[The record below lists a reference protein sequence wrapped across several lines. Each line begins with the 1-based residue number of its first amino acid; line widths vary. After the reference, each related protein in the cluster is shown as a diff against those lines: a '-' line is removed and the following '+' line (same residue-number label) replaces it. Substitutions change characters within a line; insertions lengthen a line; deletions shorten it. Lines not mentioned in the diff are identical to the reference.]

1 MVFGDKKEG
10 DDGGFIPDMVRRAVD
25 RSLQALNQ
33 TDDERKKMISALLP
47 KDLVHTIVQSA
58 LQAVDVTKREAVE
71 IVGREM
77 QQFLASLNL
86 SDEIRKVLTSVSFQ
100 INTEVR
106 FVPNEDGTLRSE
118 VKARAMPKRTERDG
132 RDRSVAKAKASRAK
146 AKTAKTAKA
155 AKVAKASAAAKTEGP
170 PRPIAAQSRRAVV
183 DATLTS
189 ARDAM
194 HDAVAGTR
202 SRVRQVVDRIAERTA
217 DLTDELAD
225 GEED

>member
-1 MVFGDKKEG
+1 MVFGEKKDNDE
-10 DDGGFIPDMVRRAVD
+10 GGFIPDMVRRAVD
-25 RSLQALNQ
+25 RSLHALNQ
-33 TDDERKKMISALLP
+33 TDEERRKMISSLLP
-47 KDLVHTIVQSA
+47 KDLVQTVIQSA

-86 SDEIRKVLTSVSFQ
+86 AEEIRKVLTSVSFQ

-118 VKARAMPKRTERDG
+118 IKARAVPKRVERVG
-132 RDRSVAKAKASRAK
+132 RERPAAKPKV
-146 AKTAKTAKA
+146 KA
-155 AKVAKASAAAKTEGP
+155 AKAPRVAKTPKSVQAGGP
-170 PRPIAAQSRRAVV
+170 QRQTTVQSSRAVV

-189 ARDAM
+189 ARDVM

-217 DLTDELAD
+217 DLADDLVGDEQD
-225 GEED
+225 

>member
-1 MVFGDKKEG
+1 MVFGEKKDG

-25 RSLQALNQ
+25 RSLHALNQ
-33 TDDERKKMISALLP
+33 TDEERKKLIAALLP
-47 KDLVHTIVQSA
+47 KDLVQTVVQTA

-86 SDEIRKVLTSVSFQ
+86 AEEIRKVLTSVSFQ

-118 VKARAMPKRTERDG
+118 IKARAVPKRADKGERQRQAAKVKAG
-132 RDRSVAKAKASRAK
+132 QARSKA
-146 AKTAKTAKA
+146 AKA
-155 AKVAKASAAAKTEGP
+155 AKVAKAAKTTKADGP
-170 PRPIAAQSRRAVV
+170 PRQTTVQSSRAAV
-183 DATLTS
+183 DATINS
-189 ARDAM
+189 ARDAV

-217 DLTDELAD
+217 DLTDELAGD
-225 GEED
+225 DED